1 MKKLS
6 RTELAILAFGAAFLA
21 LLAAF
26 FRPGHRV
33 PSERPRV
40 SAKVPPGGEGGEA
53 TALLSGFDYTES
65 VGEKRVFRIRADRT
79 VGYGAGIGLPPNR
92 YALEKVALT
101 VYPEEGAPV
110 DVLAERAQYD
120 DRTKAAILS
129 GNVRWADAQDS
140 ALGETDR
147 VEFDPSTRVLRA
159 PASLHFSRGSFDVR
173 ATSGAYDLKTRVLTL
188 AGPIQGSSS
197 GAGSGG
203 GGLSSLAADSAQYRR
218 GEGIAE
224 LAGKVS
230 ASSTA
235 GDRLACD
242 RLLLKFTAEGNRV
255 DWMRAYG
262 DVQGVVAARATAQA
276 ERNYSAAEGILY
288 LDPSGEIRS
297 VNLTGSP
304 ASVREPAQ
312 RLAAR
317 NIDLDF
323 AGGRPVA
330 ARAHGSVRL
339 SSDRGN
345 AEARAASAAFG
356 PAGGFQTLELTGDVR
371 LEGEGRTGVADRVVD
386 VADRGVWLLT
396 GSREK
401 AATVEEGGSKV
412 SGNRIEIDR
421 NRRSLRAEGNARA
434 VFVPEKDR
442 PAESTS
448 LLGDPTRPTYGKAE
462 RIVLDRET
470 RLASLSGGASL
481 WQESSSVF
489 GDDITLNDVEKSAV
503 AVGKVRAVLSRAVTG
518 SRASPTPAR
527 TAGSTD
533 GPAVITSR
541 RLIYRES
548 EASAVFEDGVTI
560 VRGTWQATG
569 SRGVARFGKDKKL
582 ERVEL
587 AGGVV
592 LDDRATGRHATA
604 DTAEDFPKEGR
615 TVLHG
620 NPARVTDAEGNR
632 VAGSTLT
639 ITGRGKNVEVTAP
652 EGGRTETIHKTKAD

>member
-1 MKKLS
+1 MKRLS
-6 RTELAILAFGAAFLA
+6 RAELAILTFGAAFLA
-21 LLAAF
+21 LLVAF

-33 PSERPRV
+33 ASERPQ
-40 SAKVPPGGEGGEA
+40 AAANVPPGGEGGQA

-79 VGYGAGIGLPPNR
+79 VGYGTGVGLPPNR

-110 DVLAERAQYD
+110 DVLGERAQYD

-129 GNVRWADAQDS
+129 GNVRWTDAQDS

-147 VEFDPSTRVLRA
+147 IEFDPSKRVLHA
-159 PASLHFSRGSFDVR
+159 PGTLHFSRGSFDVR

-188 AGPIQGSSS
+188 AGPIQGASS
-197 GAGSGG
+197 GAGQAP
-203 GGLSSLAADSAQYRR
+203 GGLSSLAADSAEYRR

-224 LAGKVS
+224 LTGKVS
-230 ASSTA
+230 ASATA
-235 GDRLACD
+235 GDRLSCD
-242 RLLLKFTAEGNRV
+242 RLLLKFTPEGNRL

-262 DVQGVVAARATAQA
+262 SVQGIVAARTSGEA
-276 ERNYSAAEGILY
+276 ERRYSAEEGILY

-297 VNLTGSP
+297 VHLIGSP
-304 ASVREPAQ
+304 ASVRETKQ
-312 RLAAR
+312 QLAAR

-330 ARAHGSVRL
+330 ARASEAVRL
-339 SSDRGN
+339 ASDRGN
-345 AEARAASAAFG
+345 AQARNASAAFG
-356 PAGGFQTLELTGDVR
+356 PSGGFQTLELTGDVR
-371 LEGEGRTGVADRVVD
+371 LEGEGRVGLADRVVD
-386 VADRGVWLLT
+386 VPARGIWLLT

-412 SGNRIEIDR
+412 SADRIEIDR

-434 VFVPEKDR
+434 VFVPEKNR
-442 PAESTS
+442 PAEAAS

-470 RLASLSGGASL
+470 SLASLSGSASL

-489 GDDITLNDVEKSAV
+489 GDDITLNDAEKSAV
-503 AVGKVRAVLSRAVTG
+503 AVGKVRAVLSQPVTARG
-518 SRASPTPAR
+518 ASPASAR
-527 TAGSTD
+527 PTTGAE

-548 EASAVFEDGVTI
+548 QSSAVFEDGVTI
-560 VRGTWQATG
+560 VRGTWQATA
-569 SRGVARFGKDKKL
+569 SRGIAHFDKDKKL
-582 ERVEL
+582 DRVEL
-587 AGGVV
+587 VGGVV

-604 DTAEDFPKEGR
+604 DTAEDFPKEER

-620 NPARVTDAEGNR
+620 NPARVSDADGNR
-632 VAGSTLT
+632 VSGSTLT

-652 EGGRTETIHKTKAD
+652 EGGRTETIHKTKPD